1 MKVPDKGMLLDSLK
15 GCIATSTLFLAYV
28 TLPLAG
34 ILAGLFAPLPAMH
47 YTLKSGKVVGVA
59 IVLVTTA
66 FLAILANPTI
76 PLLYLIQGGLISLT
90 LPYFLLRGWG
100 GTRSIV
106 SSAAASFACLL
117 ILVTLAWKFDGLDVH
132 AIVLKG
138 INSSIN
144 QTIALYKES
153 GLKEDQ
159 LESLRQGMM
168 QVGDVFGRIYP
179 AITLVALGVI
189 AGLNLQALR
198 RIAERLNRPLAL
210 AELSTFRNPDHL
222 IWFVIIPGFA
232 MLVDSSDVATAA
244 LNVLVVTLT
253 LYFMQGMAVALS
265 MFERFTI
272 PKFIRVTFYILL
284 ALQPYLA
291 AALAAL
297 GIFDLWGNFRTPKLN
312 KNL

>member
-15 GCIATSTLFLAYV
+15 GSIATLTLFLAYIS
-28 TLPLAG
+28 LPLAG
-34 ILAGLFAPLPAMH
+34 ILAGLFAPLPVMH
-47 YTLKSGKVVGVA
+47 YVLKSGRAVGVA
-59 IVLVTTA
+59 IVLVTVA

-90 LPYFLLRGWG
+90 LPHFLLKGWG

-106 SSAAASFACLL
+106 SSAAVSFACLL
-117 ILVTLAWKFDGLDVH
+117 LLVTLAWQINGLDVH
-132 AIVLKG
+132 AVVQKG
-138 INSSIN
+138 INSSIS
-144 QTIALYKES
+144 QTIDLYEKG

-159 LESLRQGMM
+159 LLTLRQGMR
-168 QVGDVFGRIYP
+168 QVGDVVGRIYP

-189 AGLNLQALR
+189 AGLNLQVLR
-198 RIAERLNRPLAL
+198 RVAERLKSPLAL
-210 AELSTFRNPDHL
+210 AGLSSFRNPDHL

-232 MLVDSSDVATAA
+232 LLVNNADVATAA

-253 LYFMQGMAVALS
+253 LYFMQGLAVALS
-265 MFERFTI
+265 MFDRYMM
-272 PKFIRVTFYILL
+272 PRFIRVAFYILL

-297 GIFDLWGNFRTPKLN
+297 GIFDLWGNFRTPKQN